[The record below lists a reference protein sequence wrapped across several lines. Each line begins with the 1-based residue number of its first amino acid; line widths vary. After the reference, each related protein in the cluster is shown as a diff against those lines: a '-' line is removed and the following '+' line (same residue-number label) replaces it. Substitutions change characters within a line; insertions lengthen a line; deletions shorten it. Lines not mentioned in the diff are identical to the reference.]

1 MFMPS
6 IFGENLFD
14 DFFNDLQ
21 RPARPL
27 APAQPHN
34 FFRGNANLMRTDVKE
49 DEKAFTVE
57 VELPGY
63 NKEDV
68 KVELK
73 DGCLKITGEKTEDTE
88 ENTEAGKYIRRERF
102 FGSCSRSFYIG
113 EDVTKEDIKA
123 KFDNGV
129 LSITVPKLEK
139 KPEIEQNH
147 FIAIEG

>member
-1 MFMPS
+1 MYMPS

-14 DFFNDLQ
+14 DFLNDLT

-27 APAQPHN
+27 APAQPGN
-34 FFRGNANLMRTDVKE
+34 FFKANAHLMRTDVKE
-49 DEKAFTVE
+49 DEKSFTVE

-63 NKEDV
+63 NKDDV

-73 DGCLKITGEKTEDTE
+73 DGCLKITGEKTEKKE
-88 ENTEAGKYIRRERF
+88 ENDEKSSYIRRERF
-102 FGSCSRSFYIG
+102 YGSCSRSFYIG

-123 KFDNGV
+123 KFENGI
-129 LSITVPKLEK
+129 LSINVPKLEK
-139 KPEIEQNH
+139 KPEIEQDH